1 MEVSLGQL
9 EKDHLGVAL
18 SDNATS
24 IDCKDSLLRS
34 ESEKQHIVGLGL
46 ENIVAVAMPDAVL
59 VTYKSR
65 VQDVKEAVCMLKS
78 ENILQ
83 AETFPKDH
91 RPWDGLK
98 FLSHQAI
105 FRLSVFALSLVEF

>member
-1 MEVSLGQL
+1 MEGLGSTRKRSLRCCII
-9 EKDHLGVAL
+9 
-18 SDNATS
+18 DNATS

-34 ESEKQHIVGLGL
+34 ESEKQHIVGLGQ
-46 ENIVAVAMPDAVL
+46 ENIIAVAMPDAVL
-59 VTYKSR
+59 VTHKSR
-65 VQDVKEAVCMLKS
+65 VQDVKEAVCVLKS
-78 ENILQ
+78 KNALQ

-105 FRLSVFALSLVEF
+105 FKLSVFALSLVEF